1 MHRYRTITCAIGCVN
16 EGGNKMNTIVIV
28 VMGVMLLS
36 ALPLWPYSAN
46 GGYLPVVGWVSS
58 Y

>member
-1 MHRYRTITCAIGCVN
+1 
-16 EGGNKMNTIVIV
+16 MNTIVIV